1 MNENKT
7 RQSGFIFKP
16 VLRETGDGK
25 ESRTIEGYAILFN
38 ERSEMLCDFW
48 GEDFIE
54 IMKPGSV
61 TKELLDSCDIKMTMY
76 HNREKILARS
86 KDGKGT
92 LRYKVDSKGV
102 KFWFDAPN
110 TALGDEAVELVKR
123 GDLAGCSFMYST
135 NEDPKSGCVEYK
147 TELNSD
153 GSETLI
159 RNVKKVLHVY
169 DFTLAADPAYQQTSV
184 DLRELEA
191 YGITPKGAKGEGWK
205 RQVEE
210 MKAAA
215 HRDPVTGKTQ
225 ASPEERTDWREQ
237 VAEMRKNI
245 RNN

>member
-7 RQSGFIFKP
+7 RQSGFFFKP
-16 VLRETGDGK
+16 VLRESGDGK

-54 IMKPGSV
+54 IMDPGSV
-61 TKELLDSCDIKMTMY
+61 TRELLNSCDIKMTMF

-86 KDGKGT
+86 KNGKGT

-110 TALGDEAVELVKR
+110 TALGDEAIELVKR
-123 GDLAGCSFMYST
+123 GDLAGCSFMYTT
-135 NEDPKSGCVEYK
+135 NEDPKSGCVEYRK
-147 TELNSD
+147 ELNPD
-153 GSETLI
+153 GTETLI
-159 RNVKKVLHVY
+159 RTVKKVIRIY

-191 YGITPKGAKGEGWK
+191 YGITLKGAKREGWK
-205 RQVEE
+205 KQVEE
-210 MKAAA
+210 MKEAA
-215 HRDPVTGKTQ
+215 HRDPITG
-225 ASPEERTDWREQ
+225 ANNSPQKKADWREQ
-237 VAEMRKNI
+237 VKEMRNNI
-245 RNN
+245 KQY